1 MKIIDS
7 IKSSDLKEILK
18 WLKLYS
24 DMKNKLGQ
32 RWEKLFKRELFN
44 KHYLLV
50 EYFSSLKEDTVI
62 EESLKVYSKFFN
74 IEPNKNEIIL
84 KKVDNINWW
93 IRVYF
98 DDNMVDV
105 SFSRVEKILKK

>member
-24 DMKNKLGQ
+24 LMRNQLGK
-32 RWEKLFKRELFN
+32 RWENLFKRKLLN

-50 EYFSSLKEDTVI
+50 EYFSSIWKDIVF
-62 EESLKVYSKFFN
+62 EESLKIYSKIFN
-74 IEPNKNEIIL
+74 IKPNKEDIIF
-84 KKVDNINWW
+84 KKIDNINWW
-93 IRVYF
+93 IRIYF

-105 SFSRVEKILKK
+105 SYSRIEKILKK